1 MTYRFE
7 TPAPVYFDIPGKN
20 PLAGGSWAFYERG
33 TTTPKNTWS
42 DPEKTILNS
51 NPVPLDSSGRL
62 NTNVWL
68 DGEYT
73 AVLKDSIGAT
83 QTAKDITS
91 GFDESLVIPELE
103 PGFLTNDGSNL
114 LWQDIEQNLLPDP
127 TGSTNQYPV
136 TNGGGYV
143 LTNVPEQP
151 EAPDPEIVVDP
162 TNKTFQAGVSTNT
175 KKYLRQFGSN
185 SAPPSGTYT
194 TTKAVTF
201 PITFLAA
208 PIVQLTTSGGESQPG
223 GPVLAYLQA
232 DASTTGFTAGFNV
245 VEGDGDNPNIVNAVP
260 FQWSADGFVEV
271 VPEEDP

>member
-1 MTYRFE
+1 MSYRFLS
-7 TPAPVYFDIPGKN
+7 PAPVYFDIPGKN

-83 QTAKDITS
+83 QTTKDITS

-127 TGSTNQYPV
+127 TGSTDQYPV

-143 LTNVPEQP
+143 LTNVPTP
-151 EAPDPEIVVDP
+151 PDIPDPEVEVTAI
-162 TNKTFQAGVSTNT
+162 KFQAGVSTVP
-175 KKYLRQFGSN
+175 KKNVEQFGTG
-185 SAPPSGTYT
+185 SANPSGTNT
-194 TTKAVTF
+194 TQVAVTF
-201 PITFLAA
+201 PEAF
-208 PIVQLTTSGGESQPG
+208 
-223 GPVLAYLQA
+223 
-232 DASTTGFTAGFNV
+232 DSTTIVMISPTVTAVAASGFLVAWSVIAKSPAGFTVKFDTNDSTSSGS
-245 VEGDGDNPNIVNAVP
+245 NIIYAVT
-260 FQWSADGFVEV
+260 FDWWARGTVEV
-271 VPEEDP
+271 TP